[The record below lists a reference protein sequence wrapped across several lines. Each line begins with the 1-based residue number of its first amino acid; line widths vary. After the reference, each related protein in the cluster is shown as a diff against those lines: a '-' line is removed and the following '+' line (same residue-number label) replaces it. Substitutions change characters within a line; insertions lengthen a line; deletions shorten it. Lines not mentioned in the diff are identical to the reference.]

1 MVLHTIKN
9 LLPMKYILKS
19 LPSGGIKNYIKMR
32 KNNILEK
39 LKEKVETEIYI

>member
-32 KNNILEK
+32 KNNVLEK
-39 LKEKVETEIYI
+39 LKEKGDTKIHI